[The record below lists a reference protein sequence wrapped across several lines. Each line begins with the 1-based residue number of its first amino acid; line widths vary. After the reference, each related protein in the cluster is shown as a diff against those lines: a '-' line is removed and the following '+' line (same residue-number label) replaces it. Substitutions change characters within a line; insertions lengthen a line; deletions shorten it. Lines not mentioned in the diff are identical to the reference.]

1 MHFFKQER
9 SIITMNESSSICA
22 THEQE
27 KEVVNI
33 LLDSKLYLDMDLAAR
48 YRLLHFIVASYF
60 ESSAR

>member
-1 MHFFKQER
+1 
-9 SIITMNESSSICA
+9 MNETLTICG

-33 LLDSKLYLDMDLAAR
+33 LLDSSLYLDMDLAAR